1 MKVGRDYSWWVDYSY
16 SYDLFMEDEQTW
28 KNCVD
33 FDADRFNC
41 PKKDL
46 KKVIKEHIEKY
57 ELQGDKYRNLVVTI
71 NDFYQTIIEE
81 I

>member
-1 MKVGRDYSWWVDYSY
+1 MG
-16 SYDLFMEDEQTW
+16 
-28 KNCVD
+28 NCVD

-41 PKKDL
+41 QKKDL

-57 ELQGDKYRNLVVTI
+57 ELQGDKYKNLVVTI
-71 NDFYQTIIEE
+71 NDFYQTTTEE

>member
-16 SYDLFMEDEQTW
+16 SYDLFMEDEQSW
-28 KNCVD
+28 ENCVD

-41 PKKDL
+41 QKKDL

-71 NDFYQTIIEE
+71 NDFYQTTTEE

>member
-1 MKVGRDYSWWVDYSY
+1 
-16 SYDLFMEDEQTW
+16 MEDEQSW

-41 PKKDL
+41 QKKDL

-57 ELQGDKYRNLVVTI
+57 ELQDDKYKNLVVTI
-71 NDFYQTIIEE
+71 NDFYQTTTEE

>member
-46 KKVIKEHIEKY
+46 QLLSHTNKSTNYSKLE
-57 ELQGDKYRNLVVTI
+57 YR
-71 NDFYQTIIEE
+71 
-81 I
+81 